1 MKKSLLILV
10 ILCSSCLSFAQELN
24 CRVQVNSDKIQ
35 GTNKSVF
42 TTLEQALTEY
52 VNNRKWSEAQISIS
66 EKIDCSLVITV
77 NEVTDNR
84 FKCDLQVQ
92 SRRPVYNASYATTL
106 FNFKDKSFEFT
117 YQEYEPLVYNEN
129 TIESNLTAVVDFY
142 AYMILGLDFDSFS
155 LKGGTPFFQRAEQIV
170 NMGQSSMEVGWKAFE
185 DTRNR
190 HALVTAFT
198 DQRTEMFRTLWYNY
212 HRKGLYE
219 MALSMDKG
227 RAAVTDAVKMIEE
240 VYKAASTSVLLPLF
254 SDSKLDELV
263 NIYSLAPQTEKD
275 EIYKLLI
282 GIYPTE
288 NTRLQ
293 EIRKENR

>member
-198 DQRTEMFRTLWYNY
+198 DQRTEMFL
-212 HRKGLYE
+212 
-219 MALSMDKG
+219 
-227 RAAVTDAVKMIEE
+227 TDAVKMIEE